1 MLPGV
6 CSGNAE
12 KNQLASDRPIGL
24 EESVMEIKRVAV
36 LGAGAVGAFY
46 ASKFFEG
53 SELSTV
59 LVAREPRYGRLMAE
73 GLVINGKHYLI
84 PVVHPDEAAP
94 PADLIIVALKSHTL
108 PEAVHDLKN
117 LVGDQTT
124 LISVMNGLDS
134 EEYLGSVYG
143 MDKLLYAIA
152 VAIDALREGNS
163 VTYTNPGKVF
173 FGEADN
179 SHLSERVRRVQAAFE
194 RAGVVSETPTDM
206 IRMLWWKF
214 MVNVGINQASAAM
227 RAPYGVFQ
235 SSPDAQALMETLM
248 REVLVL
254 AQRVGVNLGE
264 HDLDEWNAVLKTL
277 SPKGKTSMLQDIEAG
292 RKTEVEIFAGKVVQ
306 LGQSYGIPTP
316 ANQIM
321 LSIVHVLEQYRA

>member
-1 MLPGV
+1 MVPGV
-6 CSGNAE
+6 CSGNAKE
-12 KNQLASDRPIGL
+12 NQSATNRPIGL
-24 EESVMEIKRVAV
+24 EGSVNEIKNVAV

-46 ASKFFEG
+46 ASKFFDAEA
-53 SELSTV
+53 LSTV
-59 LVAREPRYGRLMAE
+59 LVAREPRYDRLKAE
-73 GLVINGKHYLI
+73 GLVINGKHYSI
-84 PVVHPDEAAP
+84 SVVHPDEATP

-124 LISVMNGLDS
+124 IISVMNGLDS

-163 VTYTNPGKVF
+163 VTFTNPGKVI

-264 HDLDEWNAVLKTL
+264 QDLDQWHAVLKTL

>member
-1 MLPGV
+1 MLPSV
-6 CSGNAE
+6 CSGNAK
-12 KNQLASDRPIGL
+12 KNQSATDKPIGL
-24 EESVMEIKRVAV
+24 EESVKEIKNVAV

-59 LVAREPRYGRLMAE
+59 LVAREPRYERLKAE
-73 GLVINGKHYLI
+73 GLVINGKHYSI
-84 PVVHPDEAAP
+84 PVVHPDEATP
-94 PADLIIVALKSHTL
+94 PADLIIVALKSHSL

-124 LISVMNGLDS
+124 LLSVMNGLDS

-143 MDKLLYAIA
+143 TDKLLYAIA

-163 VTYTNPGKVF
+163 VTYTNPGKVI
-173 FGEADN
+173 FGEPEN
-179 SHLSERVRRVQAAFE
+179 SHPSERVRRVQAAFE
-194 RAGVVSETPTDM
+194 RAGVVSETPIDM

-248 REVLVL
+248 REVLEL

-264 HDLDEWNAVLKTL
+264 HDLDAWHAVLKTL